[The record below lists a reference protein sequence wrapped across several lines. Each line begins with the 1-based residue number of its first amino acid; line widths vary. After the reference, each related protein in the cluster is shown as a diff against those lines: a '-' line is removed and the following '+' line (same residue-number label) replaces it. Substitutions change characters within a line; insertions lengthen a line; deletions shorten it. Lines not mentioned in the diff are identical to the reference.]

1 MSLSNTEQKIS
12 DAIAS
17 RSAQMLHDLSHLV
30 SIPTGHG
37 YKAGLEETRKWFSA
51 RLSAMGAKIHRTS
64 GSDRPDW
71 LREPCVK
78 GEGESDSSDI
88 LYADRLA
95 GADDGVRILLSGH
108 IDTVHDP
115 AGTFQKLSDEQ
126 NGIRH
131 GPGAADMKGGL
142 IVALNALEVLHALG
156 ISVRW
161 SFVLNADEE
170 SGSFCSAHQLQLIA
184 KKHDVG
190 LVLEPAGGDGK
201 FVTERSGSAQFRIDA
216 FGRAAHAGRDAAL
229 GISAVAALCEA
240 ISQVLSIS
248 DPAIG
253 RTLNIGPLEGGE
265 ATNIVP
271 DHAAAWGNARYQ
283 NDEQRAE
290 IDRALA
296 KITTHDHAL
305 PRVTVKTI
313 HNRPRKPATAQ
324 VMAIAEIALGV
335 ARDLSVSAGTISTG
349 GVSDANVLQA
359 AGLPC
364 LDGLGV
370 RGGNLHRIDEFVV
383 TASLVER
390 ATILAL
396 LINRL
401 LSRPFVTSS
410 L

>member
-1 MSLSNTEQKIS
+1 MPLNNAEQKIA
-12 DAIAS
+12 DGIAS
-17 RSAQMLHDLSHLV
+17 RSAQMLMDLAHLV
-30 SIPTGHG
+30 AIPTGHG
-37 YKAGLEETRKWFSA
+37 YKKGLEETRAWMSA
-51 RLSAMGAKIHRTS
+51 RLSAMGAKIHRTA
-64 GSDRPDW
+64 GGDRPDW
-71 LREPCVK
+71 LREPCVD
-78 GEGESDSSDI
+78 GEGEADSSDI
-88 LYADRLA
+88 LFADRLA
-95 GADDGVRILLSGH
+95 GGVDGVAILLCGH

-161 SFVLNADEE
+161 SFAINADEE

-190 LVLEPAGGDGK
+190 LVLEPAGGEGK
-201 FVTERSGSAQFRIDA
+201 FVVERSGSAQFRIDA

-240 ISQVLSIS
+240 ISKVLSIS
-248 DPAIG
+248 DPAVG
-253 RTLNIGPLEGGE
+253 RTMNIGPLEGGE

-283 NDEQRAE
+283 SDEQRAE

-296 KITTHDHAL
+296 QIVTHDHAL
-305 PRVTVKTI
+305 PRITVKAI

-324 VMAIAEIALGV
+324 VMAIAQVALAV
-335 ARDLSVSAGTISTG
+335 AHDLSVPAGTLSTG

-370 RGGNLHRIDEFVV
+370 CGGNLHRTDEFVLS
-383 TASLVER
+383 ASLVER
-390 ATILAL
+390 ATILAV

-401 LSRPFVTSS
+401 VSRPSVT
-410 L
+410 